1 VMVVRQRRNRI
12 GSDDVSEATVTSGGI
27 RIHPAVLVLLILALL
42 TVTTVFAFSRPK
54 TQAGKVPDWLNMI
67 KDAEREAKEK
77 KVNKEKE
84 KEEVEEFVDLWSK
97 RGVHENQEEKDGEG
111 EIEEREGTE
120 KLDKS

>member
-1 VMVVRQRRNRI
+1 MRQRRNRI
-12 GSDDVSEATVTSGGI
+12 GYDNASEATVTSGGN
-27 RIHPAVLVLLILALL
+27 RIHPAVLVLVLLALL
-42 TVTTVFAFSRPK
+42 TVITVFAFSRPK
-54 TQAGKVPDWLNMI
+54 TQAGKVPDWLDLI

-77 KVNKEKE
+77 KVNKER
-84 KEEVEEFVDLWSK
+84 EEVEEFVDLWSK